1 MYADTGK
8 TRVQLQELLRLCLAE
23 IDNWPEK
30 YERLG
35 NLCKTHDSC
44 NLSEFSRWMEVSRQ
58 TVYNWRENG
67 YLILGGKGVDMRE
80 TYKFWGELRR
90 FLRW

>member
-1 MYADTGK
+1 MRFDVKKAQSILKMYADTGK

-44 NLSEFSRWMEVSRQ
+44 NLSEF
-58 TVYNWRENG
+58 
-67 YLILGGKGVDMRE
+67 
-80 TYKFWGELRR
+80 
-90 FLRW
+90 